1 VAEIERRWRD
11 HAADAPDEVTT
22 FVVTMTFPA
31 APEMPEVLHDRP
43 VAIVG
48 AVHCGP
54 DPEAGMTALQPLR
67 ELGRPLFDMS
77 QPMPYAA
84 VQSAFDPFFPRQAPR
99 AYWKSQYL
107 DELTDDAIDAI
118 AARAA
123 DRPGPL
129 TLVNTFRLGVAVHAV
144 GPEDTAF
151 AERSAPFMV
160 SFDAMWSDPAD
171 DADAIAWS
179 RSAWDEMTTYGNGG
193 VFLSFTGWPTNR
205 CSPGSRP
212 LFFRLNNNVPPAP

>member
-1 VAEIERRWRD
+1 
-11 HAADAPDEVTT
+11 
-22 FVVTMTFPA
+22 M
-31 APEMPEVLHDRP
+31 
-43 VAIVG
+43 AIVG

-54 DPEAGMTALQPLR
+54 DPDAGMAALQPLR
-67 ELGRPLFDMS
+67 ELGTPLFDMS

-84 VQSAFDPFFPRQAPR
+84 VQSAFDPFFPRQALR

-123 DRPGPL
+123 DRPGPM
-129 TLVNTFRLGVAVHAV
+129 TLVNTFRLGGAVHAV

-160 SFDAMWSDPAD
+160 SFDTMWSDPAQD
-171 DADAIAWS
+171 DAA
-179 RSAWDEMTTYGNGG
+179 R
-193 VFLSFTGWPTNR
+193 
-205 CSPGSRP
+205 SPGAAQRLGRDDQVRQRGRLPELHRP
-212 LFFRLNNNVPPAP
+212 ADEPLQAGVGRPPSGATCARLGRIKASYDPDNLFRLNNNVPPAP